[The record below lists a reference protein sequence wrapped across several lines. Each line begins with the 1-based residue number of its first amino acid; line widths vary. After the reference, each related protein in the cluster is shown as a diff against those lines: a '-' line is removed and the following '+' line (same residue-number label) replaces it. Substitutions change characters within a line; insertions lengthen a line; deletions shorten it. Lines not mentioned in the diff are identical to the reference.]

1 MNFEDLKKWTLV
13 QRFRRLIR
21 GPKNLLDYWI
31 RHQQILY
38 HNPDLVM
45 YFPVSLQY
53 DDIKAIKIGK
63 VLVGA
68 FSEICVTSKSSYSNI
83 PGQLIIEDNAIIGS
97 HANLRATG
105 GKIYI
110 GKNALIAQ
118 QVSLIASNHKI
129 SNDRPYWDAPWDEAK
144 TGVFIDENVWI
155 GAGVTV
161 LPGCSIG
168 KNSVIGA
175 GSVVTKSI
183 PANEIWVGVPAKKLK
198 DIDGTE
204 GVNSTA
210 RDGLRLER

>member
-1 MNFEDLKKWTLV
+1 MNFFGLEKWTII
-13 QRFRRLIR
+13 QRLRRLAR
-21 GPKNLLDYWI
+21 GPKNLIDYWMG
-31 RHQQILY
+31 HQQILY

-63 VLVGA
+63 VLIGA
-68 FSEICVTSKSSYSNI
+68 FSEICVMAKSSYSDI

-97 HANLRATG
+97 HANIRATG
-105 GKIYI
+105 GKIHI

-129 SNDRPYWDAPWDEAK
+129 SNEQLYWDSPWDEAK
-144 TGVFIDENVWI
+144 TGVLIDENVWI

-198 DIDGTE
+198 EIDGTE
-204 GVNSTA
+204 GVNGTDRNS
-210 RDGLRLER
+210 LRLER

>member
-1 MNFEDLKKWTLV
+1 MNFENFKNWRIV
-13 QRFRRLIR
+13 QRFRRLVR
-21 GPKNLLDYWI
+21 GPKSLIDYWMK
-31 RHQQILY
+31 HQQILY

-45 YFPVSLQY
+45 YFPVALQY

-63 VLVGA
+63 VLIGA
-68 FSEICVTSKSSYSNI
+68 FSEICVMAKSSYSDI
-83 PGQLIIEDNAIIGS
+83 PGELIIEDNAIIGS
-97 HANLRATG
+97 QANIRATG
-105 GKIYI
+105 GKIQI

-129 SNDRPYWDAPWDEAK
+129 SNDRPYWDAPWDEGK

-175 GSVVTKSI
+175 GSVVTKNI

-204 GVNSTA
+204 AVNSTA
-210 RDGLRLER
+210 KDSLRLER